1 MSGLFDDEGKTPA
14 RGRKHKAA
22 EEAVAELVEKTQGP
36 TPEEMAVGLAVRR
49 GADPIAVEEMR
60 AVEVEA
66 PRLKKLVEM
75 GKLLEDETPVV
86 VHLAPGHPFE
96 DSIKAAKAIA
106 ADDYA
111 PGLPGYVKTGSSF
124 PEYEKGAPLPPG
136 GSVNHDWNREQV
148 NRFPISQERRQRIL
162 DLIWERTRFRTGRV
176 EWRDLRDLLKE
187 VIEQL

>member
-22 EEAVAELVEKTQGP
+22 EEAVAELAEKTQGP

-49 GADPIAVEEMR
+49 GADPIAVEEMF
-60 AVEVEA
+60 AVEAEGV
-66 PRLKKLVEM
+66 
-75 GKLLEDETPVV
+75 T
-86 VHLAPGHPFE
+86 PGHPFE